1 MNFIKR
7 IFTSYNLEEVFTPT
21 TEAKLTYVTRK
32 TIETELEKN
41 IKIPGQQ
48 IVIYGHSGSGKTTL
62 LRNKLKSI
70 GQSYVKT
77 HCEKNTTFESLLL
90 QAFDSLNVFYKK
102 EKSESTSH
110 QISSELK
117 ATYLDISA
125 SIKASNSTTNSSK
138 SERLIPVQ
146 LTPLR
151 LSQFMGEI
159 NCLWIIEDFHK
170 VNDSEKQ
177 RIADVIKIFIDTAND
192 YKKVKIICIGA
203 VGTARELLQFD
214 DNLYNRINEL
224 PIPLMSDSEL
234 ESIVNIGFN
243 LMNLTI
249 QQSLID
255 KVVYYSHNLGS
266 VCHQICYDLCFYN
279 DIKKSN
285 FIKQEITEED
295 FRKAINS
302 FVRKNSDT
310 YNKIYDKIVCLDL
323 GWHILKTFE
332 NVEKEFVSIGE
343 IEIRIPQH
351 KRTEREEL
359 KELLDE
365 LSSPNYNEIIRFD
378 NTSKKYSISTP
389 FFRAFLKMKMALELI
404 EQKEAKKRKT
414 NRKKRKYDLKEN
426 ETISS
431 MVINDEFLENYYQFL
446 DSYLTRTTKLNE
458 KIAELEKLKQN
469 KK

>member
-279 DIKKSN
+279 DIKKSK

-332 NVEKEFVSIGE
+332 NV
-343 IEIRIPQH
+343 
-351 KRTEREEL
+351 
-359 KELLDE
+359 
-365 LSSPNYNEIIRFD
+365 
-378 NTSKKYSISTP
+378 
-389 FFRAFLKMKMALELI
+389 
-404 EQKEAKKRKT
+404 
-414 NRKKRKYDLKEN
+414 
-426 ETISS
+426 
-431 MVINDEFLENYYQFL
+431 
-446 DSYLTRTTKLNE
+446 
-458 KIAELEKLKQN
+458 
-469 KK
+469 

>member
-279 DIKKSN
+279 DIKKSK

-343 IEIRIPQH
+343 LEIRIPQH